1 MKLYIFPLVLICF
14 GVVYYVSYLISGS
27 LIEILRK
34 RSILLAG
41 IVFSI
46 GIVPIFYTRSLILIF
61 ILTAMISIGS
71 SIIDYNRNGR
81 SLKEAR
87 SYLYTSAIMGI
98 VLISEYFV
106 KIRIIYVFS
115 VLAIVITIFSILS
128 QLSGNMNINYR
139 KTTIIKKLKRYV
151 ISITDI
157 KRIKNMWTMLYAIS
171 INVLIFISIGII
183 LITVP
188 VLVLNKNSDFM
199 IFRFLEIVAVSF
211 FALFVGS
218 IINARIYYGIS
229 FTAIFPLLLLIGFI
243 ISIKNT
249 GVNLF
254 NGFLIL
260 PAIALFFPGYRKY
273 FTRKFPGS
281 EIYYVYKFAN
291 FFSWIFILPVPF
303 ILLKFI
309 TIPIYTIIIE
319 LTASMIGLILTL
331 KFTNYPEIV
340 WNKNVKINKRSNN

>member
-1 MKLYIFPLVLICF
+1 MGTVLV
-14 GVVYYVSYLISGS
+14 
-27 LIEILRK
+27 
-34 RSILLAG
+34 
-41 IVFSI
+41 
-46 GIVPIFYTRSLILIF
+46 
-61 ILTAMISIGS
+61 
-71 SIIDYNRNGR
+71 
-81 SLKEAR
+81 
-87 SYLYTSAIMGI
+87 
-98 VLISEYFV
+98 SEYFV
-106 KIRIIYVFS
+106 KIRIIYIFS
-115 VLAIVITIFSILS
+115 VLAIAITIFSILS

-139 KTTIIKKLKRYV
+139 KTTIVKKLKRYV

-157 KRIKNMWTMLYAIS
+157 KRIRNMWTMVYAIL
-171 INVLIFISIGII
+171 INILIFISIGII

-188 VLVLNKNSDFM
+188 VLALNKNIDFM
-199 IFRFLEIVAVSF
+199 VFRFLEIVAVSF

-218 IINARIYYGIS
+218 IINARIYYSIS
-229 FTAIFPLLLLIGFI
+229 FTAIFPLLLLMGFI

-249 GVNLF
+249 EINLLD
-254 NGFLIL
+254 GFSIL

-281 EIYYVYKFAN
+281 EIYYVNKFAN

-319 LTASMIGLILTL
+319 VTASMIGLILTL

>member
-1 MKLYIFPLVLICF
+1 MKLYIFPLVLVCF
-14 GVVYYVSYLISGS
+14 GVVYYITYLISGS
-27 LIEILRK
+27 LIEILGK
-34 RSILLAG
+34 RSVLLAG
-41 IVFSI
+41 IFFSI
-46 GIVPIFYTRSLILIF
+46 GIMPILYTRDFILI
-61 ILTAMISIGS
+61 IVLTAIISMGS
-71 SIIDYNRNGR
+71 SIIDYSRNGR
-81 SLKEAR
+81 SLKETR
-87 SYLYTSAIMGI
+87 SYLYTSAIMGT
-98 VLISEYFV
+98 VLVSEYFV
-106 KIRIIYVFS
+106 KIRIIYIFS
-115 VLAIVITIFSILS
+115 VLAIAITIFSILS

-139 KTTIIKKLKRYV
+139 KTTIVKKLKRYV

-157 KRIKNMWTMLYAIS
+157 KRIRNMWTMVYAIL
-171 INVLIFISIGII
+171 INILIFISIGII

-188 VLVLNKNSDFM
+188 VLALNKNIDFM
-199 IFRFLEIVAVSF
+199 VFRFLEIVAVSF

-218 IINARIYYGIS
+218 IINARIYYSIS
-229 FTAIFPLLLLIGFI
+229 FTAIFPLLLLMGFI

-249 GVNLF
+249 EINLLDGV
-254 NGFLIL
+254 LIL

-319 LTASMIGLILTL
+319 VTASMIGLILTL